1 MKNMKKLALFAAGL
15 LMPALSQAA
24 QPQGVK
30 AGIGGSLRSDDALI
44 YLPIEVGPVF
54 RVEPFFGWS
63 KMDLTVGGASTSSES
78 RVLGAGGFFRLDLH
92 ERIQTYFGGRL
103 AYVEVDNGGGDLDGF
118 DIEPTV
124 GAEFYV
130 TERVSVALE
139 AFLYY
144 QNIDGSNGGG
154 AAVEQENT
162 GSDTRLLVRFFPF

>member
-1 MKNMKKLALFAAGL
+1 MKSMKTLALLAAAL

-30 AGIGGSLRSDDALI
+30 VGIGGSVRSDDTSI
-44 YLPIEVGPVF
+44 YVPIDVSPVF
-54 RVEPFFGWS
+54 RVEPFFGLS
-63 KMDLTVGGASTSSES
+63 KTDLTVGGASTSSES
-78 RVLGAGGFFRLDLH
+78 RTLGAGGFLRLDLH

-103 AYVEVDNGGGDLDGF
+103 AYVEVDAGGSNLDGF
-118 DIEPTV
+118 SVEPTA

-144 QNIDGSNGGG
+144 QNLDGSNGAG
-154 AAVEQENT
+154 AAVEEENT
-162 GSDTRLLVRFFPF
+162 GTDTRLLVRLFPF